1 LTVGAKR
8 PDGKAARTDRV
19 TFTRPAAERIGR
31 VVRIVEAGDRG
42 AEGLTFTPRM
52 TGGGGIKFR
61 ICTFTGSWSIGSSNT
76 VTFKYQTTT
85 PNTVSATNLFWPL
98 DENDSSERDCSIG
111 KDGTAWF
118 LLVPQLFRGD
128 FFTAATTTQ
137 CGIKFE
143 TLPGIALASHS
154 TNTFTM
160 QVQTVPVVTAA
171 SIGTAGL
178 SLDRLNVG
186 VFCSS
191 TTDSIVLGLP
201 GTATTTVG
209 TVAVT
214 VVTSVTMT
222 DTAIKFSRRT
232 ITVFSDTTA
241 TDVEVP
247 ITTCATATAS

>member
-1 LTVGAKR
+1 MGAKR

-31 VVRIVEAGDRG
+31 VVRIVEAGDRDG
-42 AEGLTFTPRM
+42 AGLHFGVRQ
-52 TGGGGIKFR
+52 TGKTDKQIR

-137 CGIKFE
+137 CGIQFK
-143 TLPGIALASHS
+143 TLPGIALATQS
-154 TNTFTM
+154 TSTFTM
-160 QVQTVPVVTAA
+160 QVQTVEVFTMATLTTEAVEFT
-171 SIGTAGL
+171 
-178 SLDRLNVG
+178 RRRVG
-186 VFCSS
+186 VLC
-191 TTDSIVLGLP
+191 D
-201 GTATTTVG
+201 
-209 TVAVT
+209 
-214 VVTSVTMT
+214 
-222 DTAIKFSRRT
+222 DTAS
-232 ITVFSDTTA
+232 TVQLT
-241 TDVEVP
+241 